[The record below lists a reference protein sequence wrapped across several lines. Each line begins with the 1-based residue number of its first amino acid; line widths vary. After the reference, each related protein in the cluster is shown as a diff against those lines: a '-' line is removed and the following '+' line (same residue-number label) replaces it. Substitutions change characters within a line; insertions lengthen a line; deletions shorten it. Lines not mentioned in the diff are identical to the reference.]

1 MYDLIHCKK
10 TEASCI
16 FGRTEAQLFLKQLA
30 LKTKIVLTLFKRIN
44 MFIQISDLA
53 QADLLQDLDANDANG
68 VVGGTRIHIPVT
80 PVVLP
85 TVTGTGST
93 TTIGI
98 ASTGPGFGAG
108 IGFGSASGSGFTGS
122 SSVAMASTGANGG
135 STAGGQGSAFTGGI
149 SGVIGGAFDRL

>member
-1 MYDLIHCKK
+1 
-10 TEASCI
+10 
-16 FGRTEAQLFLKQLA
+16 
-30 LKTKIVLTLFKRIN
+30 
-44 MFIQISDLA
+44 MFIQITDLA
-53 QADLLQDLDANDANG
+53 QADLLQDLDTTDSNAI
-68 VVGGTRIHIPVT
+68 VGGTRIHFPVT

-85 TVTGTGST
+85 VVTGSGTT
-93 TTIGI
+93 TTIGV

-122 SSVAMASTGANGG
+122 SSVAMASTGAGGG